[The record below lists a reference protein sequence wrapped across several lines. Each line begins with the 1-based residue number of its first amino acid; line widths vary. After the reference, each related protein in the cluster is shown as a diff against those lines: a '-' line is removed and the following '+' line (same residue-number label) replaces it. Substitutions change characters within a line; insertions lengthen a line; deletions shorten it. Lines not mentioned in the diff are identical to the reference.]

1 MKLKELENA
10 INEKVKDIKN
20 SDNYNIV
27 WEVRRIVSD
36 LLKDYKDILYV
47 GDYKNEINIRISGNC
62 YGYRI
67 VIKIRKKIVGKDY
80 KSWYSKTIYK
90 IDKVEVQES
99 DEFDSIEG
107 FIEYCNK
114 REEEKENYEK
124 RKLDKFESKLSD
136 INIDFKMFYDMMEEY
151 RNLSYDNR
159 QELAKKYAGK
169 DYYRYY

>member
-47 GDYKNEINIRISGNC
+47 NDYKNEINIRISGSVSR
-62 YGYRI
+62 YSYRI
-67 VIKIRKKIVGKDY
+67 IVKIRKKVVGKEY
-80 KSWYSKTIYK
+80 NTWYGHKIIYK
-90 IDKVEVQES
+90 VDRVEVQES
-99 DEFDSIEG
+99 EDFDSIEG
-107 FIEYCNK
+107 FIEYCSK

-124 RKLDKFESKLSD
+124 SKVDRFESKLSD

-151 RNLSYDNR
+151 KNLSYDN
-159 QELAKKYAGK
+159 K
-169 DYYRYY
+169 